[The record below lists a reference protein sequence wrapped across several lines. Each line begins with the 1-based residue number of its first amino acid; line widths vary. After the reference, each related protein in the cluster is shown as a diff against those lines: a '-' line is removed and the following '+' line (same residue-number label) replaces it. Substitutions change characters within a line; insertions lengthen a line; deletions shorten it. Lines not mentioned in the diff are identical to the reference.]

1 LEADESV
8 NDLKSAFLTMNSL
21 TVQQALQKLLETR
34 KDATIEE
41 IIDYLDY
48 VNKVRY
54 SRNEIIMMLAELTN
68 ERDPTK

>member
-1 LEADESV
+1 MEADESV

>member
-1 LEADESV
+1 
-8 NDLKSAFLTMNSL
+8 MNSL